1 MLLVHAHPEPHSFCA
16 AMRDRAIATL
26 EGAGHV
32 VTVSDLYAMRFDP
45 VAKAEDFHDR
55 CDPGHLVY
63 ALEQRHAFE
72 TGTLAPDIAAEV
84 EKLMAAE
91 LLLLS
96 FPLWWFSVPAI
107 LKGWIDR
114 VLLSGP
120 FYGGRRF
127 YDRGGLAG
135 RRALCLIAAG
145 SRAHMLAEGGIH
157 GPLEGMLKHLLQGT
171 LGYVGYA
178 VLPPFVAW
186 HVPYV
191 DEATRGAML
200 DALDRYLQALDRLE
214 PLPMPSLDRFDRE
227 MRPLPNADA
236 IAGEPRAAARS
247 SNRGLPAGGTR
258 AKPSAR

>member
-1 MLLVHAHPEPHSFCA
+1 MNLLLVHAHPEKHSFCA

-26 EGAGHV
+26 EAAGHA

-45 VAKAEDFHDR
+45 VAKAEDFRDR
-55 CDPGHLVY
+55 RDPDYLVY

-72 TGTLAPDIAAEV
+72 TGTLAADIAAEV

-91 LLLLS
+91 LLLLC

-135 RRALCLIAAG
+135 RRALCLITAG
-145 SRAHMLAEGGIH
+145 SREHMLAEGGIH

-171 LGYVGYA
+171 LGYVGYR

-191 DEATRGAML
+191 DEAARGAML
-200 DALDRYLQALDRLE
+200 DALERYLRALDRLE
-214 PLPMPSLDRFDRE
+214 PLPMPRLDRFDRE
-227 MRPLPNADA
+227 MRPLAPADTA
-236 IAGEPRAAARS
+236 PREP
-247 SNRGLPAGGTR
+247 
-258 AKPSAR
+258 